1 MIEGRNPRVENFDI
15 RTIDI
20 STANNRRHFYSNLG
34 SRFNAGS
41 LLLREINRLA
51 RKSGASE
58 VVYST
63 RRYARKSVSIRG
75 R

>member
-20 STANNRRHFYSNLG
+20 SAANNRHFYSNLG

>member
-1 MIEGRNPRVENFDI
+1 MIEGRDPRVENFDI

-20 STANNRRHFYSNLG
+20 SAANNRRHFYSNLG
-34 SRFNAGS
+34 SRFNGS